1 MIMRFLKQV
10 KRIGRGRGF
19 LLVFLVP
26 AVLWILVFRYFP
38 IAYLADMSLHTG
50 SVGMS
55 KYVGLDNYRAALSD
69 PIFRTAVLHTI
80 EYTVVLV
87 VLQLS
92 LALLIAI
99 GINSLRRKW
108 ARDTALTL
116 YFLPLVASTA
126 AMSLVFVYLYD
137 PIFGVL
143 NYGLTA
149 IGLPAQGYLHSPPQ
163 ALYAVVAMSLWKGL
177 GFPVIIYL
185 AALLAIPRE
194 LIEATAVDGA
204 SAWHRFWKLTLP
216 LLRPTTT
223 LLVVIQGV
231 ESLQVFTPV
240 FVMTGS
246 SGTPPGGPDNS
257 TTVWSIQIY
266 QDAFE
271 LNRLGYGAALAILM
285 FIVVGVVMVFQ
296 IRKFRSGWKY

>member
-10 KRIGRGRGF
+10 KRTGGRHGF
-19 LLVFLVP
+19 LLVVLVP
-26 AVLWILVFRYFP
+26 AVLWILVFRYLP

-50 SVGMS
+50 TVGQS

-69 PIFRTAVLHTI
+69 STFHTAVLHTI
-80 EYTVVLV
+80 EYTVLLV
-87 VLQLS
+87 VVQLS

-99 GINSLRRKW
+99 GINSLRRQW
-108 ARDTALTL
+108 WRQTVLTL

-126 AMSLVFVYLYD
+126 AMSLVFVYIYD
-137 PIFGVL
+137 PIDGVL

-149 IGLPAQGYLHSPPQ
+149 LGLPAYGYLHSPTQ

-194 LIEATAVDGA
+194 LIEAAAVDGA
-204 SAWHRFWKLTLP
+204 RAWHRFWQLTLP

-223 LLVVIQGV
+223 LLVVILGV

-240 FVMTGS
+240 YVMTG
-246 SGTPPGGPDNS
+246 TAAAPPGGPDNS
-257 TTVWSIQIY
+257 TTVWSLQIFEE
-266 QDAFE
+266 AFE
-271 LNRLGYGAALAILM
+271 LNKLGYGSALAILM
-285 FIVVGVVMVFQ
+285 FIVVGAVMVIQ
-296 IRKFRSGWKY
+296 IKKFRSGWKY